1 MKKTYKRILAAT
13 LASILVWNTCEWQP
27 RAPAGSKVYQIE
39 EVKALPESVLHQ
51 EVPYGTKYKDLEL
64 PDKLSM
70 RIWAEDAPDGEDGVE
85 DEDGAEKIATPSE
98 LRSEDEEAETEKTSQ
113 KLSLSETDGT
123 VRKASPSEAGVTE
136 KSEIGGVDDTE
147 QKASPSDADETKT
160 GKNWKDVKV
169 RWVLDETFSEKDT
182 YDGKTPGVYVFDAEL
197 KSSRYELNTG
207 FLPRI
212 EVTVL
217 PEKKLPQILSWEW
230 IDEQEALI
238 DGELQ
243 LAVTEEDQ
251 IPFEEIV
258 SMLPEQIL
266 ANVREND
273 ENDEPAEK
281 EIALSGWN
289 CAEYKEDEEGKY
301 PTEGEFLFEAKLPE
315 GYELDA
321 DAEALQVKVV
331 LEEPEIMPLAVG
343 AVIAIFDE
351 NGKINNNFKFSENNT
366 YQGNGYDIEKVDED
380 NFILTLRGIHA
391 QGIQLLEGK
400 WMVVLKGANNTLS
413 GISSSS
419 YSYHH
424 GFYISKLASATFEG
438 DGNLTVNGTQDGLV
452 IEKNSSL
459 TMKGTGKIE
468 VSSTEDNG
476 ANYGGLVIS
485 NGGSLTV
492 ESGTLVI
499 KGKER
504 GLLTAG
510 WSNINISGGE
520 VTAEGNTQSFYQARG
535 ASLCI
540 TGGSVIYNGDIV
552 QQGGNIELNG
562 ETSTL
567 TVNGDFYM
575 GAAGGNNKVE
585 LKAGKLKL
593 NGFLNGPGTFTKTG
607 GTLTGDGSLEDD
619 KKLDLSITVKNVS
632 KTIKVGQKVDLESY
646 FDLPSEHGT
655 LSYTVSDGANFAH
668 IDTESGKLI
677 ADSVGTI
684 KVKVT
689 SEATGFYKE
698 ATQEV
703 TLTVEKGTL
712 TGVSVE
718 PYSGTYDGFEH
729 DAVKVEVDGKTPSA
743 DMTIKYAKVKNG
755 VVGEFTEKLPNVK
768 DRADS
773 GATYQVEISSKNY
786 QTQTF
791 VSGAVQIAPFDLNGA
806 EVTLNKNEFTYNGE
820 NQVPTVTAN
829 ISNGTPIPSDSYR
842 VSYEKQENESW
853 ISCAACINAGTYR
866 VILTAVDS
874 QDNNFTGT
882 VTSSTFEIKAKALT
896 PSITGTL
903 TKTYNASVNVNGD
916 VKIILMDGSTQVEGV
931 EASAVS
937 ISYEDPNAGDNKKI
951 TASGITITG
960 ENENGNYTLNQT
972 TATAYG
978 KIEKAQLQNVWVK
991 QRGELHYSGTEQRA
1005 VVETH
1010 AEAPYSGDPVQFT
1023 YGLSPAPSAEFT
1035 ESVPAFTNSGGYE
1048 VYYKASL
1055 ANYEDKIGSL
1065 HITILPGD
1073 LKNASVTLSS
1083 ETSVYTGE
1091 EQRPSVASVV
1101 LNGVTLPETD
1111 YEVLYRREQQSGFIT
1126 PKEAGSYKVIVS
1138 GKDNLHGSAVEAD
1151 FTITEKSIAG
1161 DDIEILLSETDL
1173 PYDVTEKHP
1182 TIKVMDHSRNEELIL
1197 DTDYTVSMPQSIYP
1211 GENYEITIS
1220 GQGNYGGTNK
1230 AYYNILR
1237 PDLKDAKVT
1246 VYGTY
1251 VYRGGAVE
1259 PDAKMV
1265 WVELNGTVV
1274 DPSEYEITYTDNTAI
1289 GTANVLIRAKE
1300 SGNYV
1305 GSTSGTF
1312 EILDPKIH
1320 QDAVSSQVSVSPN
1333 SDNQTFTATIQAVD
1347 GAEYSFDGVNWSDN
1361 NQKTDCQPNTAYSA
1375 FIRMKETE
1383 TSHVGPATELKFM
1396 TPELKKESSNNGSS
1410 RGSSGGHSSSSITTS
1425 ATIRND
1431 SVKGNVSSDKGILT
1445 GANNSTANDGYSH
1458 WMQDEHGWWL
1468 RFADNSYPKAAMRG
1482 TNGIAYAWEQI
1493 NGNWW
1498 TFDENGYIKTGW
1510 LRDEDYGGWFYLDPE
1525 RGMQTGWVLIDGK
1538 WYYFHPTSDGRKGI
1552 LYVGRLTPDGYY
1564 VDENGVWDGKDR
1576 Q

>member
-13 LASILVWNTCEWQP
+13 LASVLVWNTCEWQP
-27 RAPAGSKVYQIE
+27 RALAGSKIYQIE
-39 EVKALPESVLHQ
+39 EVKGLPESVLHQ
-51 EVPYGTKYKDLEL
+51 EVAYGTKYKDLEL

-70 RIWAEDAPDGEDGVE
+70 RVWTEDALNGEDGVE

-98 LRSEDEEAETEKTSQ
+98 LRSEDDEAETEKTSQ
-113 KLSLSETDGT
+113 KLSSSETDGT

-160 GKNWKDVKV
+160 DKNWKDVKV

-217 PEKKLPQILSWEW
+217 PEEKLPQILSWEW

-266 ANVREND
+266 ANVCEND

-281 EIALSGWN
+281 EIALSGWK
-289 CAEYKEDEEGKY
+289 CDEYKEDEEGKY

-331 LEEPEIMPLAVG
+331 LEEPGVMPLENLSGVL
-343 AVIAIFDE
+343 AIFPKGQTGCV
-351 NGKINNNFKFSENNT
+351 NKFPLENNKHMGT
-366 YQGNGYDIEKVDED
+366 DFTIEKLGDD
-380 NFILTLRGIHA
+380 NYRLTLNGMNANKIEVNSGTWTIVL
-391 QGIQLLEGK
+391 QG
-400 WMVVLKGANNTLS
+400 NNTLMGQDA
-413 GISSSS
+413 GISIAYTANSVV
-419 YSYHH
+419 
-424 GFYISKLASATFEG
+424 FDG
-438 DGNLTVNGTQDGLV
+438 DGNLTMKGTDSGL
-452 IEKNSSL
+452 IIGRKISL
-459 TMKGTGKIE
+459 TMQGTGKIE
-468 VSSTEDNG
+468 AISTKKNVPG
-476 ANYGGLVIS
+476 SGGLYIDN
-485 NGGSLTV
+485 NGHLTIKN
-492 ESGTLVI
+492 GT
-499 KGKER
+499 
-504 GLLTAG
+504 
-510 WSNINISGGE
+510 INISGGDYGLSAGSNTSIDVLGGQ
-520 VTAEGNTQSFYQARG
+520 VTTTG
-535 ASLCI
+535 ATNAYRQNRYSTLNI
-540 TGGSVIYNGDIV
+540 MGGSVTCNGMVEEVNGD
-552 QQGGNIELNG
+552 NKIEING
-562 ETSTL
+562 SGSKL
-567 TVNGDFYM
+567 TVNGDILASESSSKVILKS
-575 GAAGGNNKVE
+575 GELQLNQGN
-585 LKAGKLKL
+585 LSGKGTLEKEG
-593 NGFLNGPGTFTKTG
+593 GFLTGT
-607 GTLTGDGSLEDD
+607 GSLADD
-619 KKLDLSITVKNVS
+619 KKLDL
-632 KTIKVGQKVDLESY
+632 TINENQTIDKKLTIGTSVDPKRY
-646 FDLPSEHGT
+646 FNIPTECGA
-655 LSYTVSDGANFAH
+655 LSYAVSEENAGGRAH
-668 IDTESGKLI
+668 LDENNKLV
-677 ADSVGTI
+677 ADSVGII
-684 KVKVT
+684 KLKVT
-689 SEATGFYKE
+689 SASTNFYRSAEKE
-698 ATQEV
+698 IE
-703 TLTVEKGTL
+703 LTVEKGTL

-718 PYSGTYDGFEH
+718 PYSGTYDGSEH
-729 DAVKVEVDGKTPSA
+729 DAVEVRVNGERPST
-743 DMTIKYAKVKNG
+743 DMTIKYAKVENG
-755 VVGEFTEKLPNVK
+755 VAGNFGEMMPRVK

-773 GATYQVEISSKNY
+773 GAHYQVEISSKNY

-829 ISNGTPIPSDSYR
+829 ISNGTPIPSDSYT

-853 ISCAACINAGTYR
+853 ISCAGCINAGTYR
-866 VILTAVDS
+866 VILTAGDS
-874 QDNNFTGT
+874 QDKNFTGT
-882 VTSSTFEIKAKALT
+882 TASSTFEIKAKALT
-896 PSITGTL
+896 PSLTGTL
-903 TKTYNASVNVNGD
+903 TKTYNGSVDVNGD
-916 VKIILMDGSTQVEGV
+916 VKIILMDGSTQVEGI
-931 EASAVS
+931 EASAAS
-937 ISYEDPNAGDNKKI
+937 ISYDDPNAGDNKTI

-960 ENENGNYTLNQT
+960 GNENGNYTLNQT

-978 KIEKAQLQNVWVK
+978 KIEKAQLQNVWVE

-1010 AEAPYSGDPVQFT
+1010 AEAPYSGAPVQFT
-1023 YGLSPAPSAEFT
+1023 YGLLPDPSAEFT
-1035 ESVPAFTNSGGYE
+1035 ESVPAFTNSGEYE

-1065 HITILPGD
+1065 HITILQGD
-1073 LKNASVTLSS
+1073 LRNASVTLSS
-1083 ETSVYTGE
+1083 KTSVYTGE

-1138 GKDNLHGSAVEAD
+1138 GKDNLRGSAVEAD

-1230 AYYNILR
+1230 AYYNIIR
-1237 PDLKDAKVT
+1237 PDLKYAKVT

-1251 VYRGGAVE
+1251 VYRGAAVE
-1259 PDAKMV
+1259 PDAQMV

-1289 GTANVLIRAKE
+1289 GTANVLIQAKE
-1300 SGNYV
+1300 NGNYV

-1312 EILDPKIH
+1312 EILDPKTH

-1468 RFADNSYPKAAMRG
+1468 RFADNSYPKAERRG
-1482 TNGIAYAWEQI
+1482 TNGIAYAWEHI

-1498 TFDENGYIKTGW
+1498 AFDESGYIKTGW
-1510 LRDEDYGGWFYLDPE
+1510 MRDEDYNGWFYFDPE
-1525 RGMQTGWVLIDGK
+1525 HGMQTGWVLIDGK
-1538 WYYFHPTSDGRKGI
+1538 WYYFHPTADGRKGI
-1552 LYVGRLTPDGYY
+1552 LYVDRLTPDGYY
-1564 VDENGVWDGKDR
+1564 VDENGVWDGGDK